1 MMPMWRVRLGLHPFG
16 GRAGDLKLSVVSLDL
31 QIYGRLNL
39 TLIRANSRTILSR
52 IQLGDR
58 QFLALVREAG
68 FGSVTNL
75 YLCSAVADFNSAVP
89 PDKALQIH
97 SLLSASLV
105 SQKELSSTL
114 DTCMFN
120 LLLETSSNADQARL
134 LSVSAPHAS
143 SWLSVLPSQGLG
155 LHLDAPVHEV
165 AIKWWLGMD
174 TSQGSQCALCPGNAL
189 DPLGHH
195 ATTLEAGN
203 DPTAD
208 HSHTHPAD
216 LLLTNW
222 TTGKTAAFDISVT
235 SPLNTHTLMEAGV
248 SAGSA
253 ALPVKAESTGPMMQN
268 AKNSAGCVFP

>member
-1 MMPMWRVRLGLHPFG
+1 MWRVRLGLHPFG

-189 DPLGHH
+189 TLWDIMPPLVSVAVMWWYELNTLCDVLAETCHPGPSKWKLAMTPQPII
-195 ATTLEAGN
+195 AT
-203 DPTAD
+203 PI
-208 HSHTHPAD
+208 
-216 LLLTNW
+216 LLT
-222 TTGKTAAFDISVT
+222 F
-235 SPLNTHTLMEAGV
+235 
-248 SAGSA
+248 
-253 ALPVKAESTGPMMQN
+253 
-268 AKNSAGCVFP
+268 C